1 MLDIQAGNVNAE
13 AGDVNVN
20 VNAECKCLKGAEP
33 GRRPGERLSRMNSN
47 LYNKNNFVSHAKLK
61 KWHIQTFQ

>member
-33 GRRPGERLSRMNSN
+33 GRRPGERL
-47 LYNKNNFVSHAKLK
+47 Y
-61 KWHIQTFQ
+61 